1 RRGPALSARLVA
13 ITNFFFLYS
22 MMRRYTKRLETG
34 AMLKTIGKL
43 LLAGSVLAVICW
55 VASSFFF
62 MRYPHALAW
71 QNLLVV
77 LITIVCGAGAF
88 FSATY
93 LLHVAEVH
101 DVVDLLQRRIGR
113 GSPEPPK
120 GD

>member
-1 RRGPALSARLVA
+1 
-13 ITNFFFLYS
+13 
-22 MMRRYTKRLETG
+22 
-34 AMLKTIGKL
+34 MLKTIGKL

-113 GSPEPPK
+113 GGSPEPPK